1 MRRRRRAR
9 HCRALHRQNINRDE
23 AALTRQAQQYSLFS
37 ISSAFLAKG
46 AYGEVDSLGILPV
59 KYNEASAVSV
69 VRKCTA
75 R

>member
-1 MRRRRRAR
+1 MRRRRRRRAR

-37 ISSAFLAKG
+37 ISSAFLGKG
-46 AYGEVDSLGILPV
+46 AYGEVDSI
-59 KYNEASAVSV
+59 YNEASAVSV